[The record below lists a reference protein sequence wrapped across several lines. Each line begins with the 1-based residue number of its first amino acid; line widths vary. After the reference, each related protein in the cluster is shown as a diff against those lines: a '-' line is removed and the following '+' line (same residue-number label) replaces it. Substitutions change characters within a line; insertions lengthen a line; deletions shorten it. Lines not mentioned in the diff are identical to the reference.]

1 LFIFPGKLAESAAA
15 AAPAASSVMYLCR
28 LVVVAKMHRAARRG
42 AAWRESRELDTCCC
56 VLTDT
61 GRPRPLSNVYFSVVD
76 DRRTPAAAAAAA
88 ELLPVSCLRGGGRQ
102 RRSPGCRP
110 SAATGARGT
119 LGFHRI
125 NPAQFVTTH
134 ACRQNAARTTAVF
147 LLPLSA

>member
-1 LFIFPGKLAESAAA
+1 
-15 AAPAASSVMYLCR
+15 MYLCR

-76 DRRTPAAAAAAA
+76 DRRTPAAAAAA

-102 RRSPGCRP
+102 RRSPGCRR

-125 NPAQFVTTH
+125 NPRAVRHYARVPTESRANNCRVSVTVERVEDCYELITVRLYIWDY
-134 ACRQNAARTTAVF
+134 CN
-147 LLPLSA
+147 

>member
-1 LFIFPGKLAESAAA
+1 LAEFAAA

-88 ELLPVSCLRGGGRQ
+88 
-102 RRSPGCRP
+102 
-110 SAATGARGT
+110 AAAGK
-119 LGFHRI
+119 
-125 NPAQFVTTH
+125 
-134 ACRQNAARTTAVF
+134 
-147 LLPLSA
+147 LSARRRTVEKVAGVPPECGDRRARHARLSSH